1 MKNMKSIKL
10 AMFTAAIAAAFP
22 SAVLA
27 QSNAE
32 VLTELRALRAKV
44 TELEQKLGA
53 AQAAQAAKPAG
64 AAAGAQWGM
73 TPEQADDFNRISLKA
88 EATEDAREAS
98 GLRGLKFSGYIDPTY
113 IYNKRDQRAGFQFL
127 NKVESDGYNY
137 DNSYFGSA
145 SLDLQKEMDGGT
157 KWRLTLMPNRGAGSS
172 FDGNSIVHE
181 ASVSV
186 PLGDLQTR
194 LIAGQIPD
202 WSGYEYLPSTQ
213 NKLITHNLL
222 FDFTL
227 PVAYTGA
234 GLELSSG
241 KWISKV
247 MLANLNASKRQ
258 TGEKTPVIAY
268 RVDYSRGEYQGFG
281 FAGVH
286 GKATNSRAADPLG
299 NVITALPFSTKDTA
313 VNLFEVD
320 GYFIRGDWTVQGQFS
335 VGGQKS
341 ASITADPITGELRDA
356 KWWGVSA
363 LAAYKFTPRVEGILR
378 ADYIN
383 NKKNG
388 GGLLGYSGADGRN
401 GIGPDAAG
409 DLELGANRT
418 AVTFGVSYALNP
430 NTTLKAEYR
439 LDRASQPVFLD
450 NSDGSYRKSNQLF
463 GTSVVVSF

>member
-1 MKNMKSIKL
+1 MKSWKL
-10 AMFTAAIAAAFP
+10 ATLTVAIAAAFP
-22 SAVLA
+22 AAVFA

-32 VLTELRALRAKV
+32 VLTELSALRAKV
-44 TELEQKLGA
+44 AELEQKLG
-53 AQAAQAAKPAG
+53 AAQAAKPAG

-73 TPEQADDFNRISLKA
+73 TPEQAADFNRISLKA
-88 EATEDAREAS
+88 EAIEDAREAS

-113 IYNKRDQRAGFQFL
+113 VYNKRQNRAGFQFL

-234 GLELSSG
+234 GVELSSG

-247 MLANLNASKRQ
+247 ILANMNASKRQ
-258 TGEKTPVIAY
+258 AGEKTPVIAY

-286 GKATNSRAADPLG
+286 GKATNLRADDGVG
-299 NVITALPFSTKDTA
+299 NLITLQPFSTKDTA

-320 GYFIRGDWTVQGQFS
+320 GYFVRGDWTVQGQFS

-341 ASITADPITGELRDA
+341 ASVTADPVTGELRDA
-356 KWWGVSA
+356 KWWGASA
-363 LAAYKFTPRVEGILR
+363 LAAYKFTPRMEGILR

-388 GGLLGYSGADGRN
+388 GGLLGYNFADDRN

-409 DLELGANRT
+409 DTELGANRT
-418 AVTFGVSYALNP
+418 AISFGLSYALNP

-439 LDRASQPVFLD
+439 IDRASQPVFLD
-450 NSDGSYRKSNQLF
+450 IGDNTYRKSNQLF
-463 GTSVVVSF
+463 GTSVLVSF